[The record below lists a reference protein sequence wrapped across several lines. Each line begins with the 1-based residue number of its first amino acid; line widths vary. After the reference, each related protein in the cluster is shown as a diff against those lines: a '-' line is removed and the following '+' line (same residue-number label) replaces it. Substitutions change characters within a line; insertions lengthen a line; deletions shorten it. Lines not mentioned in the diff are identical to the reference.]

1 MTGFGIGD
9 VDVHILLPQ
18 REFVVILKYKTFPGE
33 GNLKT
38 SKANYIFPNKNAFLI
53 DRKIV
58 PSDRLERS
66 NGAIKIPSIMFDCC
80 HCSYF

>member
-1 MTGFGIGD
+1 MLD
-9 VDVHILLPQ
+9 LHILVPQ
-18 REFVVILKYKTFPGE
+18 DEFVVILKYKTFPGE

-58 PSDRLERS
+58 ASDHL
-66 NGAIKIPSIMFDCC
+66 K
-80 HCSYF
+80 